1 MVDCWRIIETWPGC
15 GINYY
20 VYVHADISNTID
32 NPALYIPDYIVKS
45 VGYPGC
51 ATSGGPLIPFASE
64 LARARWSAFCS
75 PPLPTPFPLIST
87 GQKVLDISH
96 APSTNPVT
104 TFELSKGNA
113 IACRFIPTFVCLPY
127 IVLHDIVNTSPNTTA
142 RIIVEIREEDPNSQL
157 PKGTLKDINT
167 SLPDDNI
174 IARAAVDV
182 SARSQIATGGR
193 TMWIEN
199 YNVAVPI
206 NAILNSLD
214 TPHWI
219 VIYSEDFVCGNAFL
233 GSVDPQYNRVKFSTT
248 TEGANNFA
256 VFSQSGQ
263 TCGWGIESSVP
274 NLSFATYKTISCEG
288 VIVINDFGFAIDN
301 QFVLDN
307 CFKSLTEVKNKDVI
321 IGIRYTAP
329 RILQR
334 IRFDIA
340 YRRPNG
346 TYFVGST
353 EVTDTAFGSNEVF
366 INAAERYMPGIE
378 LEYKELSVGYEV
390 LQV

>member
-1 MVDCWRIIETWPGC
+1 MPDCWRIIQTTPAC
-15 GINYY
+15 GYYGQYY
-20 VYVHADISNTID
+20 VSADISNTID
-32 NPALYIPDYIVKS
+32 NPALYVPDYIVKS

-51 ATSGGPLIPFASE
+51 ATYPDPLIPFASG
-64 LARARWSAFCS
+64 LANARWSAFCS

-127 IVLHDIVNTSPNTTA
+127 IVLHDIVNTSPNIMTK
-142 RIIVEIREEDPNSQL
+142 IIVEIREEDPSSNL
-157 PKGTLKDINT
+157 PKGA
-167 SLPDDNI
+167 LPDDNI
-174 IARAAVDV
+174 IARSAVDV
-182 SARSQIATGGR
+182 SARSLIATGGR

-199 YNVAVPI
+199 YNVAIPI

-233 GSVDPQYNRVKFSTT
+233 GSVDPIYNRVKFSTT

-288 VIVINDFGFAIDN
+288 VIVIDDFGFAIDN

-353 EVTDTAFGSNEVF
+353 EVTGTAFGSNEVF
-366 INAAERYMPGIE
+366 INTAEKYIPGIE